1 MNEIQKWLS
10 LDDATLQD
18 WKVWI
23 WLEIFSIPTVW
34 YFSTLYFV
42 RYQ

>member
-10 LDDATLQD
+10 LDDTTLQD

-23 WLEIFSIPTVW
+23 WLEIFSIPTV
-34 YFSTLYFV
+34 
-42 RYQ
+42 